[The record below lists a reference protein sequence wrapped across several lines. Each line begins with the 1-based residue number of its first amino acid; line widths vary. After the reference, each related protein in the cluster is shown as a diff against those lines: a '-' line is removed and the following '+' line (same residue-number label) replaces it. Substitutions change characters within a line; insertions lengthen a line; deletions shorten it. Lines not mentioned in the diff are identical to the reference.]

1 MGLSETTE
9 LLVMFWNCTG
19 NVAVGNLSKMLPFVL
34 HEIEKQ
40 PKRQYLLLHSLK
52 EASSVL
58 QMFLQH
64 IFVMAV
70 VHFNNY
76 WSLK

>member
-1 MGLSETTE
+1 
-9 LLVMFWNCTG
+9 MFLTCTG

-52 EASSVL
+52 EVSSCC
-58 QMFLQH
+58 MFF
-64 IFVMAV
+64 IMAV
-70 VHFNNY
+70 VK
-76 WSLK
+76 LQDR

>member
-1 MGLSETTE
+1 MIEFFCAGI
-9 LLVMFWNCTG
+9 FTG

-52 EASSVL
+52 EARCSFGQICL
-58 QMFLQH
+58 YAL
-64 IFVMAV
+64 
-70 VHFNNY
+70 FNNNCIMLCY
-76 WSLK
+76 QL